1 MKNTGKGEKILTAI
15 LALLIAIIITV
26 AVKAQGAADKA
37 KEQAQTVAVSI
48 EPTENKTQ
56 EVPSQEEEKKETGE
70 AAQEEEQAEYIPSTK
85 AEDGYIS
92 ELQIMEITSEV
103 GSLYNICP
111 ELLQAICYH
120 ESRYCITAENDTCK
134 GLMQLNINYMAER
147 MERLGVTDIYD
158 EYSNVLLAA
167 DYIAE
172 LRDTTTYGDDL
183 YYVLMR
189 YNMTTATAN
198 EFYEQGKVSAYAEN
212 VAAYAMELERLH
224 GK

>member
-1 MKNTGKGEKILTAI
+1 M
-15 LALLIAIIITV
+15 IAIIITA
-26 AVKAQGAADKA
+26 AVKAQGAADKT
-37 KEQAQTVAVSI
+37 KEQAQTVAVSA
-48 EPTENKTQ
+48 EPTTKAR
-56 EVPSQEEEKKETGE
+56 EVPAQEEENKEAGE
-70 AAQEEEQAEYIPSTK
+70 AAPEIKEQAEYIPSTK

-120 ESRYCITAENDTCK
+120 ESRYYITAENDTCK
-134 GLMQLNINYMAER
+134 GLMQLNIKYMAER
-147 MERLGVTDIYD
+147 MKKLGVTDIYD

-198 EFYEQGKVSAYAEN
+198 DLYEAGKVSTYAES

>member
-1 MKNTGKGEKILTAI
+1 MA
-15 LALLIAIIITV
+15 

-37 KEQAQTVAVSI
+37 KEQAQTVAVSA
-48 EPTENKTQ
+48 ETA
-56 EVPSQEEEKKETGE
+56 EVKEQEEENKEAGE
-70 AAQEEEQAEYIPSTK
+70 AAPEVKEQTEYIPSTK

-92 ELQIMEITSEV
+92 ELQIMEITTEV

-120 ESRYCITAENDTCK
+120 ESRYCIAAENDTCK

-147 MERLGVTDIYD
+147 MEKLGVTDIYD

-183 YYVLMR
+183 HYVLMR

-198 EFYEQGKVSAYAEN
+198 EFYEAGKVSAYAES

>member
-1 MKNTGKGEKILTAI
+1 MQ
-15 LALLIAIIITV
+15 ALLIAIIITA
-26 AVKAQGAADKA
+26 AVKAQSTVDKA
-37 KEQAQTVAVSI
+37 KEQTQTVAIS
-48 EPTENKTQ
+48 TEMVGVKEQ
-56 EVPSQEEEKKETGE
+56 ETPVQEERNTKDGE
-70 AAQEEEQAEYIPSTK
+70 AAPEVKEQEEYIPSAK

-92 ELQIMEITSEV
+92 ELQIMEITTEV

-120 ESRYCITAENDTCK
+120 ESRYCIAAENDTCK
-134 GLMQLNINYMAER
+134 GLMQLNINYMAKR
-147 MERLGVTDIYD
+147 MEKLGVTDIYD

-198 EFYEQGKVSAYAEN
+198 EFYEAGKVSAYAES